1 VLLLASVSPA
11 FAHGGG
17 HSFGG
22 LGVGAVG
29 GPGFGYGGFTPYTMG
44 VPVAPEGYGYELL
57 PNGITPLATAFRHDG
72 LPSART
78 VRPEGIVTRL
88 S

>member
-22 LGVGAVG
+22 YHHGGLGA
-29 GPGFGYGGFTPYTMG
+29 
-44 VPVAPEGYGYELL
+44 
-57 PNGITPLATAFRHDG
+57 I
-72 LPSART
+72 PS
-78 VRPEGIVTRL
+78 
-88 S
+88 